1 MIPIRI
7 NPVYNEDY
15 SQQWGKIDY
24 KGKTVLD
31 IGASNGDT
39 ADFFL
44 RNGAKEVIAVEMDF
58 KFYQEL
64 VKNAK
69 VIQGIHPVRLMVCRK
84 EDWEV
89 LIQAY
94 RPDVMKSDCEG
105 CEITLDTISDEI
117 LCKVQEYIIE
127 VHSFE
132 IEKTLKLKFEKNGYE
147 LADRNNWTQST
158 VSILYW
164 RKRL

>member
-1 MIPIRI
+1 MIPERI
-7 NPVYNEDY
+7 SPVYNEDY

-24 KGKTVLD
+24 NGKT
-31 IGASNGDT
+31 I
-39 ADFFL
+39 
-44 RNGAKEVIAVEMDF
+44 
-58 KFYQEL
+58 
-64 VKNAK
+64 
-69 VIQGIHPVRLMVCRK
+69 
-84 EDWEV
+84 
-89 LIQAY
+89 
-94 RPDVMKSDCEG
+94 
-105 CEITLDTISDEI
+105 LDTISDEI

-164 RKRL
+164 WKRL